1 MQLKQWHNLKL
12 LSPPNKGKDSRRF
25 KVYFLLSNIQSWLL
39 LFFSCPTFHRSLFI
53 VLSQTPVFALKK
65 KKLFIWLCWGLVA
78 ACVTPAS
85 FSCLFSALL
94 HIFRYQGVISFKN
107 LFIYIYFYLF
117 IWLFRVLIVACRI
130 FSCLIWTLRFGLWNL
145 VSWPGIEPGPP
156 ALGARSLSHWT
167 TRNSL

>member
-12 LSPPNKGKDSRRF
+12 LSPPNKGKDRRF
-25 KVYFLLSNIQSWLL
+25 KIYILLSNIQSWLL

-53 VLSQTPVFALKK
+53 VLPQTPVFALKK
-65 KKLFIWLCWGLVA
+65 KNYLFGWGLVA

-107 LFIYIYFYLF
+107 LFIYINFYLF
-117 IWLFRVLIVACRI
+117 IWLFQVLIVACRI
-130 FSCLIWTLRFGLWNL
+130 FSCPIRTLSFGLWNL

-156 ALGARSLSHWT
+156 TLGAWSLSHWT
-167 TRNSL
+167 TGNSL